1 MVCVLSS
8 PYRQLVRVHKSHVL
22 TVLYSAGVAG
32 ATSSFLT
39 SPLDMAKLRLQVCYY
54 TDLGCANNTYA
65 LYIYVLIHC
74 ISCTSSARA
83 EGGERSRGI

>member
-1 MVCVLSS
+1 MYTPLPLLLYITVV
-8 PYRQLVRVHKSHVL
+8 YVHKSHVL

-54 TDLGCANNTYA
+54 TNLLTYG
-65 LYIYVLIHC
+65 VLTLKSVMC
-74 ISCTSSARA
+74 YTPLCM
-83 EGGERSRGI
+83 

>member
-8 PYRQLVRVHKSHVL
+8 PYRQLVRVHISHVL

-54 TDLGCANNTYA
+54 TD
-65 LYIYVLIHC
+65 
-74 ISCTSSARA
+74 
-83 EGGERSRGI
+83 